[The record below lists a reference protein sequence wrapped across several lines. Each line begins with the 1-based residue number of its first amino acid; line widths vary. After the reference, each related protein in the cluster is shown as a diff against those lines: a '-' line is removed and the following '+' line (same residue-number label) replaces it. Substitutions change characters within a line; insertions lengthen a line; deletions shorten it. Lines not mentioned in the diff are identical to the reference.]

1 MTPPFPVIRK
11 GGVLP
16 GDQGVRGGQGVSL
29 GATGVMV
36 PGRAGGRRHGDPR
49 LWVCAGED
57 VSGPGAATARPH
69 QPPTLHGRTGLRSAF
84 PRRRLFLPLVTRRR
98 RERGRKTLE
107 WLSGKLPSRISGRRC
122 RRGHVGSESRAAI
135 MG

>member
-49 LWVCAGED
+49 LWVCAGEE

-69 QPPTLHGRTGLRSAF
+69 QPPTLHGRTGLRFAF